1 MAQRDVL
8 IVEEDPKVR
17 DLLRQIFDAAGYAC
31 QLADDGREGLEA
43 FKAGRPPLV
52 VTDLRTPGMTG
63 IELLRQARAVDGDVA
78 VIVLTG
84 AGDVMNAIESV
95 KLGAHAFLMK
105 PINVDELLITA
116 ARALERRQLLIER
129 RQHQE
134 PYGQS
139 QETDRTALGR
149 AALAQHDVLILVV
162 EEDRG
167 VRELLQRVFELAG
180 YKCLLTGDGEEGLK
194 AFRESR
200 PSLVIADLGMPMV
213 RGGKWV
219 RDAGIRLLLDIRQED
234 PDAAVIVSSGAPYAK
249 YVSESLKLGAHA
261 FLMKPVLIEE
271 LLITVERALERRQL
285 LIERRR
291 RGAA

>member
-1 MAQRDVL
+1 VAQRDVL

-139 QETDRTALGR
+139 QEPDRTALGR
-149 AALAQHDVLILVV
+149 AALAQRDVLILVV

-200 PSLVIADLGMPMV
+200 PSLV
-213 RGGKWV
+213 KWV